1 MEDKS
6 EHDFKQVTNQEP
18 LLFQETSTPTKQISK
33 PLPTSIKPV

>member
-6 EHDFKQVTNQEP
+6 EHDSEQVTNQEP

-33 PLPTSIKPV
+33 PLPIGIKPI